1 MYFWMR
7 VCVCSWGKPTPWPF
21 YSDSIHRV
29 TSALLVM
36 SSSSLLCDSR
46 LTALKIQVSF
56 LTESGSGLGE
66 SPPTQTQRA
75 ASFSIHVCLSSGAA
89 IQGNIICKWKKGRT
103 SMHLFLVSFGP
114 CKKHTQDCMIGTA
127 RLQTKTAPVCE
138 IAVSQRFRCTQW
150 CNPDVCRSSTILLS
164 GFICGYFWIHWLHEP
179 WALAMF

>member
-138 IAVSQRFRCTQW
+138 ITVSQRFRCTQW
-150 CNPDVCRSSTILLS
+150 CNPDVCRSSSILLS
-164 GFICGYFWIHWLHEP
+164 GFICGYFEYIGCMSRGH
-179 WALAMF
+179 